1 MKTINGLPCYI
12 AEITDLEEGILDISL
27 VEDPA
32 VKRDFVLFSQDKM
45 NFSVQNE
52 EKRIISGVVMLADT
66 PIYRK
71 SPSVGEYY
79 IIFTR
84 DTIELMVEKMSLEG
98 RLNNI
103 TLNHDG
109 QLVEGVTLVELFIKD
124 SSKGL
129 NPSYLPDVTEGSL
142 IASYKVENEDIWNLV
157 KAGEFKG
164 FSLSG
169 LFTASPTLD
178 EQPSDLDSIL
188 ELLDQVKAKY
198 SLK

>member
-1 MKTINGLPCYI
+1 MKTINGLPVYI
-12 AEITDLEEGILDISL
+12 AQIDNTEEGILDISL
-27 VEDPA
+27 VDYPA

-45 NFSVQNE
+45 NFSIQNE

-71 SPSVGEYY
+71 SPTAGEYY
-79 IIFTR
+79 IVFTR
-84 DTIELMVEKMSLEG
+84 DIIEMMVEKMSFEG
-98 RLNNI
+98 KLNNI
-103 TLNHDG
+103 TLNHNG

-142 IASYKVENEDIWNLV
+142 IASYKVENEDIWNQI
-157 KAGEFKG
+157 KAGEFRG

-169 LFTASPTLD
+169 IFSAI
-178 EQPSDLDSIL
+178 PS
-188 ELLDQVKAKY
+188 LDQPLDDILDLLYQLKAKY
-198 SLK
+198 LKK

>member
-1 MKTINGLPCYI
+1 MKTINGLPVYI
-12 AEITDLEEGILDISL
+12 AQIDNSEEGILDISL
-27 VEDPA
+27 VDYPA

-45 NFSVQNE
+45 NFSIQSE

-71 SPSVGEYY
+71 SPTAGEYY
-79 IIFTR
+79 IVFTR
-84 DTIELMVEKMSLEG
+84 DIIEMMVEKMSFEG
-98 RLNNI
+98 KLNNI

-129 NPSYLPDVTEGSL
+129 NPTYLPDVTEGSL
-142 IASYKVENEDIWNLV
+142 IASYKVENEDIWNQI
-157 KAGEFKG
+157 KAGEFRG

-169 LFTASPTLD
+169 IFSAIPSLDQPLD
-178 EQPSDLDSIL
+178 EILDLL
-188 ELLDQVKAKY
+188 YQLKAKY
-198 SLK
+198 LKK

>member
-1 MKTINGLPCYI
+1 MKTINGLPVYI
-12 AEITDLEEGILDISL
+12 AQIDNSEEGILDISL
-27 VEDPA
+27 VDYPA

-45 NFSVQNE
+45 NFSIQSE

-71 SPSVGEYY
+71 SPTAGEYY
-79 IIFTR
+79 IVFTR
-84 DTIELMVEKMSLEG
+84 DIIEMMVEKMSFEG
-98 RLNNI
+98 KLNNI
-103 TLNHDG
+103 TLNHNG

-142 IASYKVENEDIWNLV
+142 IASYKVENVDIWNQI
-157 KAGEFKG
+157 KAGEFRG

-169 LFTASPTLD
+169 IFSAI
-178 EQPSDLDSIL
+178 PS
-188 ELLDQVKAKY
+188 LDQPLDDILDLLYQLKAKY
-198 SLK
+198 LKK